1 MGKSFKL
8 QTSVN
13 HLELSQY
20 RSDNCHQTFQ
30 RWDLFDWWIPRVLFR
45 YTFANYQTC
54 NVRQLRKVLLN
65 DKHLFWWHGVWWRL
79 NSLFWIFVVTAP
91 RRLTMLGCFPRWDII
106 LSSDM
111 RDLRTSL
118 LEYGLRVLMA
128 TVVRGSFSLIP
139 LISCNNIICALYISC
154 IQEFYQMLLLL
165 GRVHMPLPQSVS
177 LLSACCIEWK
187 GYNLSYIKEGFLFGL
202 KTNESK
208 QCAVSLHTF
217 LSNGNSI
224 EVSYGRR

>member
-1 MGKSFKL
+1 MS
-8 QTSVN
+8 

-20 RSDNCHQTFQ
+20 RPDNCHQTFQ

-45 YTFANYQTC
+45 YTFANFQTC

-65 DKHLFWWHGVWWRL
+65 DEHLFWWHCVWWRL

-128 TVVRGSFSLIP
+128 TVVRDSFSLIP
-139 LISCNNIICALYISC
+139 LISCNYICTLDIMYTKT
-154 IQEFYQMLLLL
+154 
-165 GRVHMPLPQSVS
+165 LPNATPSRTRPYAPAPICFPIVS
-177 LLSACCIEWK
+177 LLYKMK
-187 GYNLSYIKEGFLFGL
+187 GAQSQIHKRRVFIRTENQWE
-202 KTNESK
+202 
-208 QCAVSLHTF
+208 QAVCAVSLHTF